1 MPVSAGQDPI
11 TLTVLHGG
19 ETPPGL
25 SSRIGDTRLRLAS
38 TPDELAAAL
47 PGSDALLTWDFT
59 SDAVKQVWTEQG
71 TTALRWVHTA
81 SAGVDRVAFPELLA
95 APVTLTNSRGVFDR
109 PMAEFVLGAV
119 LAFAKDTARS
129 LALQRE
135 RTWRHRETET
145 VAGSVATVVGSGPIG
160 HAIADL
166 LGAVGMT
173 VRLVG
178 RRAADGVH
186 AFDELPGLLPDT
198 DHLVLAAPLTD
209 ATRGML
215 HRGTIALLPERAR
228 VINVGRGP
236 LVVQDDLTGALATG
250 RLAGA
255 ALDVFEVEPLPAD
268 SPLWAMEN
276 VLLSPHMSGDVVG
289 WKDMLVD
296 LFADNLARFTD
307 GRDLRNVV
315 DPERG
320 YVSTPNTATGGT
332 S

>member
-1 MPVSAGQDPI
+1 MPVSAGQTPPVV
-11 TLTVLHGG
+11 TVLHGG
-19 ETPPGL
+19 DTPPGL
-25 SSRIGDTRLRLAS
+25 GPQADDARLRFAS
-38 TPDELAAAL
+38 TADELAGAL
-47 PGSDALLTWDFT
+47 PGSDVLLTWDFT
-59 SDAVKQVWTEQG
+59 SDAVKQVWSSELTRE
-71 TTALRWVHTA
+71 LRWVHTA
-81 SAGVDRVAFPELLA
+81 SAGVDKIAFPELLA

-135 RTWRHRETET
+135 GRWHHRETET
-145 VAGSVATVVGSGPIG
+145 VAGKVVTVVGSGPIG
-160 HAIADL
+160 HAIAQL
-166 LGAVGMT
+166 LSAVGTT

-186 AFDELPGLLPDT
+186 AFDELPALLPDS
-198 DHLVLAAPLTD
+198 DYLVLAAPLTD

-215 HRGTIALLPERAR
+215 HTGTIALLPERAR

-236 LVVQDDLTGALATG
+236 LIVQDDLTEALRGG

-255 ALDVFEVEPLPAD
+255 ALDVFETEPLPAG

-289 WKDMLVD
+289 WKDMLVE
-296 LFADNLARFTD
+296 LFADNLARYRD
-307 GRDLRNVV
+307 GRELRNVV
-315 DPERG
+315 DKERG
-320 YVSTPNTATGGT
+320 YVSTSGGNP
-332 S
+332 

>member
-11 TLTVLHGG
+11 TVTVLHGG
-19 ETPPGL
+19 ETPPKLVDKAG
-25 SSRIGDTRLRLAS
+25 GDVDLRLADG
-38 TPDELAAAL
+38 PGELAAAL
-47 PGSDALLTWDFT
+47 PGSDALLTWDFLT
-59 SDAVKQVWTEQG
+59 DAVKEVWTDEI
-71 TTALRWVHTA
+71 TTDLRWVHTA

-109 PMAEFVLGAV
+109 PIAEYVLGAV

-129 LALQRE
+129 LRLQQD
-135 RTWRHRETET
+135 RTWRHRETES
-145 VAGSVATVVGSGPIG
+145 VAGKVATVVGSGPIG
-160 HAIADL
+160 RATADL
-166 LGAVGMT
+166 LGAAGLA

-186 AFDELPGLLPDT
+186 AFDELPDLLPDT
-198 DHLVLAAPLTD
+198 DFLVLAAPLTD

-215 HRGTIALLPERAR
+215 DDRALGLLPRRAR

-236 LVVQDDLTGALATG
+236 LVVTDDLIAALADE
-250 RLAGA
+250 RIAGA
-255 ALDVFEVEPLPAD
+255 ALDVFETEPLPSD

-276 VLLSPHMSGDVVG
+276 VLVTPHMSGDVVG

-296 LFADNLARFTD
+296 LFVDNLTRFRD
-307 GRDLRNVV
+307 GRELRNVV

-320 YVSTPNTATGGT
+320 YVSTSGGDA
-332 S
+332 

>member
-1 MPVSAGQDPI
+1 MA
-11 TLTVLHGG
+11 VLHGG
-19 ETPPGL
+19 DTPPGL
-25 SSRIGDTRLRLAS
+25 GSRVGDARLRLAS
-38 TPDELAAAL
+38 TAEELAAAL

-59 SDAVKQVWTEQG
+59 SDAVREVWSPER
-71 TTALRWVHTA
+71 TAELRWVHTA

-129 LALQRE
+129 LRLQRE
-135 RTWRHRETET
+135 RHWQHRETET
-145 VAGSVATVVGSGPIG
+145 VAGKVATVVGSGPIG
-160 HAIADL
+160 RAAAEL

-178 RRAADGVH
+178 RRAAEGVH
-186 AFDELPGLLPDT
+186 AFDELPGLLPGT
-198 DHLVLAAPLTD
+198 DFLVLAAPLTD

-215 HRGTIALLPERAR
+215 HSGTIALLPERAR

-236 LVVQDDLTGALATG
+236 LVVQDDLTDALVTG

-268 SPLWAMEN
+268 SPLWDLPD
-276 VLLSPHMSGDVVG
+276 VLISPHMSGDVVG
-289 WKDMLVD
+289 WKDMLVE
-296 LFADNLARFTD
+296 LFSDNLARFRD
-307 GRDLRNVV
+307 GRELRNVV

-320 YVSTPNTATGGT
+320 YVSTATGGN

>member
-1 MPVSAGQDPI
+1 M
-11 TLTVLHGG
+11 LHGG

-25 SSRIGDTRLRLAS
+25 ERHAGDARLRFAA
-38 TPDELAAAL
+38 DARELADAL
-47 PGSDALLTWDFT
+47 PGSDVLLTWDFT
-59 SDAVKQVWTEQG
+59 SDAVKDVWEATD
-71 TTALRWVHTA
+71 TAALRWVHTA
-81 SAGVDRVAFPELLA
+81 SAGVDRVAFPALLA
-95 APVTLTNSRGVFDR
+95 SGATLTNSRGVFDR
-109 PMAEFVLGAV
+109 PIAEFVLGAV
-119 LAFAKDTARS
+119 IAFAKDTARS

-145 VAGSVATVVGSGPIG
+145 VAGKVATVVGSGPIG
-160 HAIADL
+160 RAVADL
-166 LGAVGMT
+166 LGAVGMR

-215 HRGTIALLPERAR
+215 HAGTIALLPERAR
-228 VINVGRGP
+228 VVNVGRGA
-236 LVVQDDLTGALATG
+236 LVVQDDLTDALATG

-255 ALDVFEVEPLPAD
+255 ALDVFEVEPLPAT
-268 SPLWAMEN
+268 SPLWTMEH

-289 WKDMLVD
+289 WKDMLVE
-296 LFADNLARFTD
+296 LFADNLARFRD
-307 GRDLRNVV
+307 GRELRNVV

-320 YVSTPNTATGGT
+320 YVSSSAGKV
-332 S
+332 